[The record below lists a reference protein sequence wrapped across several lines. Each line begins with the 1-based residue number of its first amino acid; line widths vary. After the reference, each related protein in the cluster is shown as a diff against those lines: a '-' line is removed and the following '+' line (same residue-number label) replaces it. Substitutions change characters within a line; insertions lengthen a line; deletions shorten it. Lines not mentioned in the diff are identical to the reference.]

1 MHVLRCF
8 VHWSKYTSSIGLN
21 QGFLFI
27 PTAFNDLNDE
37 NNSTSQENKTTRL
50 NSVNQSIVTNMLRTT
65 GTGALSMNAQQQ
77 AKYFFDFQFPNSCC
91 VFNL

>member
-21 QGFLFI
+21 QGFLYI
-27 PTAFNDLNDE
+27 PTVNSDLNDE
-37 NNSTSQENKTTRL
+37 NNIENKPRL
-50 NSVNQSIVTNMLRTT
+50 NSVNQSIVTNMLRTNI

-77 AKYFFDFQFPNSCC
+77 AKYFFDFQFPNSVCDL
-91 VFNL
+91 FN